1 MSEVDQINDDLEDEF
16 KYTPEEQEEI
26 RRLEEQNKNSDTLE
40 DLDTPA
46 EDTPSDDP
54 EFDLDDETLAD
65 LTKTPIEEVKA
76 ETQELGEKTDT
87 TKPDPEPEP
96 EVVED
101 EFPDYTA
108 QLEELQQQQQEAQ
121 GKVQDVID
129 QLTDLAQQFD
139 DGEIGQG
146 KYDVEKQRLDREL
159 RRLDLNA
166 DKLAADVENLQSE
179 ADSKIAEYQGK
190 AQQAWQSSL
199 VNFLQQPENE
209 IIASNVNVAN
219 EFDSIMEKMGKAGL
233 FDGLSHAQILQS
245 IRDRLSMSVNLPS
258 YKVQAKTATDKKPE
272 TKPEKPTQTAKIP
285 PSLTQTS
292 ALETP
297 QDDPFA
303 HIRKLKGIAYEDAI
317 DALSPEQYDKFLF
330 G

>member
-65 LTKTPIEEVKA
+65 LTKTPIEEVKV
-76 ETQELGEKTDT
+76 ETQEHGEKTDT

-96 EVVED
+96 EVIED

-129 QLTDLAQQFD
+129 QLSDLAQQFD

-199 VNFLQQPENE
+199 VDFLQQPENE

>member
-26 RRLEEQNKNSDTLE
+26 RRLEEQNKNSDTLIDPE
-40 DLDTPA
+40 LDP
-46 EDTPSDDP
+46 ENPPPLDDP
-54 EFDLDDETLAD
+54 EVDLDDETLAD
-65 LTKTPIEEVKA
+65 LTKTPEEAK
-76 ETQELGEKTDT
+76 ETKQEPGEKTDT

-96 EVVED
+96 EVIED

-129 QLTDLAQQFD
+129 QLSDLAQQFD

-199 VNFLQQPENE
+199 VDFLQQPENE